1 MVDRRSL
8 ELKDAIGI
16 IPNLGKDET
25 WEFARELIEWLKP
38 RGFEVYMPS
47 CAGMAFGAGCQA
59 VPVDRWRDRVRFAI
73 VLGGDGTLLGAARA
87 LAPSGIPIL
96 GVNLGHF
103 GFLTELETSN
113 VFEHLPAFLSGDF
126 IEDER
131 LMLSAA
137 VIRKG
142 EVVYS
147 GRALNEAC
155 VARGH
160 YGRLTVLS
168 MRVSGK
174 DVDAYEG
181 DGIIIS
187 TPTGSTAYSLSAG
200 GPIVAPEID
209 AFLVTPI
216 CPHTLY
222 SRSVMVPGS
231 ETCEIEVVLPSQST
245 MLSLDGQEFYSLEKN
260 DMIMIR
266 KSEFKVMLLR
276 RKGWSFYDVLRKK
289 MKEGGAR
296 LPQGDAGLS
305 AKP

>member
-1 MVDRRSL
+1 
-8 ELKDAIGI
+8 LKNAIGI
-16 IPNLGKDET
+16 IPNLGKGEA
-25 WEFARELIEWLKP
+25 WELAEELTAWLRS
-38 RGFEVYMPS
+38 RGFKTYLPS
-47 CAGMAFGAGCQA
+47 CARMAIESDCEVIPLA
-59 VPVDRWRDRVRFAI
+59 RWGDTIRFAI

-87 LAPSGIPIL
+87 LAPWGIPIL
-96 GVNLGHF
+96 GVNLGRF

-113 VFEHLPAFLSGDF
+113 AFECLPRFLSGDC
-126 IEDER
+126 IRDER
-131 LMLSAA
+131 LMLSAL
-137 VIRKG
+137 VVRNGK
-142 EVVYS
+142 VVYR

-168 MRVSGK
+168 LSVSGK
-174 DVDAYEG
+174 AVDAYEA

-222 SRSVMVPGS
+222 SRSIMVPGS
-231 ETCEIEVVLPSQST
+231 ESCEIEVVLPSQST
-245 MLSLDGQEFYSLEKN
+245 MLSLDGQEFYALEKN
-260 DMIMIR
+260 DLIMIR

-276 RKGWSFYDVLRKK
+276 RNGWSFYDVLRKK
-289 MKEGGAR
+289 MKEGAAR

>member
-1 MVDRRSL
+1 MENAV
-8 ELKDAIGI
+8 GI

-25 WEFARELIEWLKP
+25 WEFAEELIAWLKS
-38 RGFEVYMPS
+38 RGFKAYWPA
-47 CAGMAFGAGCQA
+47 CARMAFDSGFDIM
-59 VPVDRWRDRVRFAI
+59 PLDRWPGNVRFAI
-73 VLGGDGTLLGAARA
+73 VLGGDGTLLGAARG
-87 LAPSGIPIL
+87 LAPMEIPIL

-113 VFEHLPAFLSGDF
+113 AFEYLPEFLSGEF
-126 IEDER
+126 KKDER

-137 VIRKG
+137 VIRNG
-142 EVVYS
+142 EVVYR

-155 VARGH
+155 IARGH
-160 YGRLTVLS
+160 FGRLTVLS
-168 MRVSGK
+168 LRVSGK
-174 DVDAYEG
+174 DVDTYEG

-222 SRSVMVPGS
+222 SRSIVVPGS
-231 ETCEIEVVLPSQST
+231 ESCEIEVVLPSQST

-260 DMIMIR
+260 DMIMIK
-266 KSEFKVMLLR
+266 KSEFKVTLLR
-276 RKGWSFYDVLRKK
+276 RNGWSFYDVLRKK
-289 MKEGGAR
+289 MKEGAAR
-296 LPQGDAGLS
+296 LPRGDAGLS